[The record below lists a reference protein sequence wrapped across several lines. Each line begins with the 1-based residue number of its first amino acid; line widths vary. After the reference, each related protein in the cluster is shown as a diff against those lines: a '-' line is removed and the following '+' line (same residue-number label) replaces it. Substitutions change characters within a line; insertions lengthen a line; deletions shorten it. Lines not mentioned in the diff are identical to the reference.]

1 MLDNVKYPFDVETR
15 GLMKHLRAKPF
26 QCRFGTVLSA
36 ARDLYGAQLKIV
48 SVQQKFQKIAEKYL
62 DWYQPMFRPFLK
74 DRIVDVVL
82 LQMKKY
88 F

>member
-1 MLDNVKYPFDVETR
+1 MLDIVILSFDVVSR
-15 GLMKHLRAKPF
+15 GLMLLLLAIWF
-26 QCRFGTVLSA
+26 ECRFGTILSA
-36 ARDLYGAQLKIV
+36 ARDLYGAHLKIACSAAEISEIV
-48 SVQQKFQKIAEKYL
+48 EKYL